1 MQTSDVPPS
10 QTVYVQNLN
19 EKIKLEEMKKS
30 LYLVFSQFGE
40 ILEVHANKRLATRG
54 QAWVVFSG
62 LQGATQAVRKMQ
74 GFDFYGKPMRVAYAK
89 AKSDVVAKAD
99 GTFVARPKRVAE
111 DETVAAKRAK
121 KVKAEAAME
130 SEDEDEDEEAPAPS
144 TPAASAAPAVVQEVA
159 PPNRILFVENLAP
172 QITTVM
178 LDTLFRQYEGY
189 NESRLVPAKVGIAFV
204 EFKDAYQAGT
214 AMEGLQ
220 SFQLTEEHKMKIT
233 YAKQ

>member
-1 MQTSDVPPS
+1 
-10 QTVYVQNLN
+10 
-19 EKIKLEEMKKS
+19 
-30 LYLVFSQFGE
+30 
-40 ILEVHANKRLATRG
+40 
-54 QAWVVFSG
+54 
-62 LQGATQAVRKMQ
+62 MQ